1 MGDTAC
7 LMQPFCYASGVSNEA
22 NQSNPIHAL
31 GQSISF
37 GRFMSES
44 LSWEK
49 WSSFSQNR
57 YVEEAERYSRPGSVA
72 QKKAFFEAHYKKL
85 AAQRAAA
92 LLEQQANN
100 AASNNF
106 TQQEHEP
113 IPDNNPNLQT
123 TSPKV
128 KLVVNEKPDFKIP
141 NSRANTLGSNRDPS
155 MTKSETEGQPF
166 VGKPVKVESRS
177 QLQNVDYQREVS
189 EKVSGTPPVKT
200 PILKHKSN
208 KENLSSM
215 RDKKSPVSSSK
226 LLKATE
232 TSRFTSSPVKSAVSV
247 CSKKDNFATP
257 ATRKPALGSPE
268 KKKSPPKSLHMSNF
282 TPIRELNR
290 LTASV
295 MKRFENARVGAAS
308 SKVSEDSSST
318 PLRTPTMASKN
329 EGQKHSSRTP
339 FIENKRTK
347 TPIDLSTSGSKKSS
361 TKWHLLSAEKKMRS
375 PVISSPFSL
384 RTEERAQRRKK
395 KLEEKFNASE
405 AQKVQLHTKL
415 KEKANTEIRK
425 LRESFC
431 FRARP
436 LPEFYQ
442 ERKESKEER
451 HKSILTQVESPK
463 QGRKA
468 IQTPLPPRK
477 DSAKNNAVNGGN
489 STKKM
494 RIHRQIFSTG
504 TKTTDATK

>member
-7 LMQPFCYASGVSNEA
+7 LMQPFCYASGISNEA

-100 AASNNF
+100 SASH
-106 TQQEHEP
+106 QEHEP
-113 IPDNNPNLQT
+113 PSDNNHNLQT
-123 TSPKV
+123 TSPNV
-128 KLVVNEKPDFKIP
+128 KLVVNEKADFKIP
-141 NSRANTLGSNRDPS
+141 NSNRDPS
-155 MTKSETEGQPF
+155 MTRSEKENQPF
-166 VGKPVKVESRS
+166 VGKSVKVESQS
-177 QLQNVDYQREVS
+177 QLQNVDCQREVS
-189 EKVSGTPPVKT
+189 EQVRGTPPVKT
-200 PILKHKSN
+200 PILKSSKSN
-208 KENLSSM
+208 KENLASKS
-215 RDKKSPVSSSK
+215 DKKPPISSSK

-232 TSRFTSSPVKSAVSV
+232 NSKFTSSPVKSAVSV
-247 CSKKDNFATP
+247 GSKKDNFATP
-257 ATRKPALGSPE
+257 TCKKPALGSPE
-268 KKKSPPKSLHMSNF
+268 KKRSSPKSLHMSNF
-282 TPIRELNR
+282 TPIRELNK

-308 SKVSEDSSST
+308 SKVPKDNSST
-318 PLRTPTMASKN
+318 PLRTPTMASKY
-329 EGQKHSSRTP
+329 EGQKQSSMTP
-339 FIENKRTK
+339 LTENKRNK
-347 TPIDLSTSGSKKSS
+347 TLVDLSASSSKRSG

-384 RTEERAQRRKK
+384 RIEERAARRKK

-415 KEKANTEIRK
+415 KKKANTEIRK
-425 LRESFC
+425 LRESLC

-436 LPEFYQ
+436 LPEFYK
-442 ERKESKEER
+442 ERKESKEE
-451 HKSILTQVESPK
+451 KNKGILTQVESPK

-468 IQTPLPPRK
+468 IQNPLPPRK
-477 DSAKNNAVNGGN
+477 DSAKNNGVPTHPQASN
-489 STKKM
+489 SKTRM
-494 RIHRQIFSTG
+494 RIHRQIFSMG
-504 TKTTDATK
+504 TKTTDDTR